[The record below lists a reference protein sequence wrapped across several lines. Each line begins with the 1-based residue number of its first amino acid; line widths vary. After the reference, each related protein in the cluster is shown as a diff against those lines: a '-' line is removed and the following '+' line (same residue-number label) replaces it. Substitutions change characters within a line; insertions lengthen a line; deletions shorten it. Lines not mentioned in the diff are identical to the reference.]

1 MNAVQIEIAAQRMLR
16 PESVRAR
23 RQEGLIHALAYEL
36 RCAANTDAVLVAL
49 RRERTAV
56 LVDDLEHW
64 IPANGSGLDSLR
76 ALLALMQATRNQVF
90 WIVSSATPFVELVQQ
105 AAALEEGFGFVV
117 RLSPLSVSELRQ
129 AIELRHS
136 LSGLTLVIPHVLG
149 TLPSRLLRS
158 SDADLLF
165 RVLHSMSGGNPSGAF
180 SLWLN
185 SVRVQG
191 TQARVLLDRL
201 LAQQLQFS
209 DMLDVM
215 MTAALIQLH
224 RFGPA
229 TDVELAGALGVSPD
243 RLRPHLLALRNA
255 GLLAQG
261 VGKQLSLTTALR
273 AVLISRLPARG
284 RFRG

>member
-1 MNAVQIEIAAQRMLR
+1 
-16 PESVRAR
+16 VRAR